1 MNFFRNKNKKELIMS
16 EVRVRFAPSPTGY
29 LHIGGLRTAL
39 FNYLYARHTGGKMIL
54 RIEDTDRTRFVEGA
68 LENLLKA
75 LKWSGVE
82 IDEGVMLD
90 ENGKVTEKGDFGPYI
105 QSERVKQGIYDKYI
119 NQLLEEGK
127 AYYCFCSQERVDKVR
142 DQMKADGLTPKYDGL
157 CRSIPLEEARERV
170 ANGEEYTVR
179 LKLPKDYD
187 ISFEDRIKGK
197 ITFNTDDQDDQVLI
211 KRDGYPTYHFAVVVD
226 DHLMGIT
233 HVVRGD
239 EWISSTPKHVYLY
252 EAFGWDAPEYIH
264 LPTVLNKDHKKYSK
278 RNGDGMVEDFIEEGY
293 MPEGLINFL
302 SLLGWSPDSE
312 EEIFTMEELAKQF
325 DFDRVNKTGAVFDKK
340 KLDWV
345 NGHYVRDLPP
355 EKLAEDIKPYMEKAG
370 LIDES
375 YDHDKLVL
383 LAETWQ
389 SAIDKFSDAPELAKN
404 YYIKSEEVNYDDDA
418 KEAVSTED
426 AKTLFDAFLNHLDEV
441 DEIDADFAKSVM
453 KTIQKETGIK
463 GKNLWFPVRA
473 AVTGS
478 VHGPDLSNAFLIMG
492 KDLVKDRLEYVRDNF

>member
-1 MNFFRNKNKKELIMS
+1 MGN
-16 EVRVRFAPSPTGY
+16 VRVRFAPSPTGY

-39 FNYLYARHTGGKMIL
+39 FNYLYARHTGGDMLL

-75 LKWSGVE
+75 LKWSGIE

-90 ENGKVTEKGDFGPYI
+90 ENGEVTQKGDCGPYI
-105 QSERVKQGIYDKYI
+105 QSERVEKGIYDKYI
-119 NQLLEEGK
+119 NQLIEEGK
-127 AYYCFCSQERVDKVR
+127 AYYCFCSQERIDKVR
-142 DQMKADGLTPKYDGL
+142 DQQRADGLTPKYDGL
-157 CRSIPLEEARERV
+157 CRSIPLEEAKKRV
-170 ANGEEYTVR
+170 AAGEPHTVR
-179 LKLPKDYD
+179 LKLPVNRD
-187 ISFEDRIKGK
+187 ITFNDRIKGK

-211 KRDGYPTYHFAVVVD
+211 KRDGFPTYHFAVVVD

-239 EWISSTPKHVYLY
+239 EWVSSTPKHVYLY
-252 EAFGWDAPEYIH
+252 EAFGWEAPEYIH

-293 MPEGLINFL
+293 MSEGLINFL
-302 SLLGWSPDSE
+302 ALLGWSPDSE
-312 EEIFTMEELAKQF
+312 EEIFTMKQLAEQF
-325 DFDRVNKTGAVFDKK
+325 DFDRVNKTGAVFDKR

-345 NGHYVRDLPP
+345 NGHYVRDLSV
-355 EKLAEDIKPYMEKAG
+355 EELAEKIKPYLIKVG

-375 YDHDKLVL
+375 YPEDKLNL
-383 LAETWQ
+383 LAATWQ

-404 YYIKSEEVNYDDDA
+404 YFIKDQDMVWDE
-418 KEAVSTED
+418 EAVEAIKTED
-426 AKTLFDAFLNHLDEV
+426 AKKLMDAFLNHLEEV
-441 DEIDADFAKSVM
+441 DEIDEEFASTIM
-453 KTIQKETGIK
+453 KKIQKETGIK

-478 VHGPDLSNAFLIMG
+478 VHGPELSNAFVIIG
-492 KDLVKDRLEYVRDNF
+492 KEKIKERLNYVKENY

>member
-1 MNFFRNKNKKELIMS
+1 MKNRKKKELLMS

-39 FNYLYARHTGGKMIL
+39 FNYLYARHTGGKMLL

-90 ENGKVTEKGDFGPYI
+90 ENGNVTEKGDCGPYI
-105 QSERVKQGIYDKYI
+105 QSERVKAGIYDKYI
-119 NQLLEEGK
+119 DQLIEEGK

-142 DQMKADGLTPKYDGL
+142 DQMRADGLTPKYDGL
-157 CRSIPLEEARERV
+157 CRSIPLEEAKQRV
-170 ANGEEYTVR
+170 ANGEEHTVR

-187 ISFEDRIKGK
+187 ISFNDRIKGK

-252 EAFGWDAPEYIH
+252 EAFGWQAPEYIH

-293 MPEGLINFL
+293 TPEGLINFL

-345 NGHYVRDLPP
+345 NGHYVRELSP
-355 EKLAEDIKPYMEKAG
+355 EELAKDIKPYMIKAG

-375 YDHDKLVL
+375 YPEDKLVL

-404 YYIKSEEVNYDDDA
+404 YYIKSDEIEYDDDA
-418 KEAVSTED
+418 KEAISTEN
-426 AKTLFDAFLNHLDEV
+426 AKTLFAAFLNQLDQV

-463 GKNLWFPVRA
+463 GKDLWFPVRA

>member
-1 MNFFRNKNKKELIMS
+1 MS

-90 ENGKVTEKGDFGPYI
+90 ENGHVTEKGDFGPYI
-105 QSERVKQGIYDKYI
+105 QSERVEKGIYNKYI
-119 NQLLEEGK
+119 DQLIEEGK

-157 CRSIPLEEARERV
+157 CRSIPLEEAKQRV

-187 ISFEDRIKGK
+187 ISFNDRIKGK

-312 EEIFTMEELAKQF
+312 EEIFTIEELAKQF

-345 NGHYVRDLPP
+345 NGHYVRELSP
-355 EKLAEDIKPYMEKAG
+355 EKLAEDIKPYMIKAG
-370 LIDES
+370 LIDEF

-389 SAIDKFSDAPELAKN
+389 SAIDKFSDAPELARN
-404 YYIKSEEVNYDDDA
+404 YYIKSEDIDYDDDA
-418 KEAVSTED
+418 KEAISTDE
-426 AKTLFDAFLNHLDEV
+426 ARTLFNAFLAQLDQV

>member
-1 MNFFRNKNKKELIMS
+1 MTET
-16 EVRVRFAPSPTGY
+16 RVRFAPSPTGY

-39 FNYLYARHTGGKMIL
+39 FNYLYARHTGGKMLL

-68 LENLLKA
+68 LENLLKT
-75 LKWSGVE
+75 LKWSGIE

-90 ENGKVTEKGDFGPYI
+90 ENGQVTEKGDCGPYI
-105 QSERVKQGIYDKYI
+105 QSDRVKAGIYDKYI
-119 NQLLEEGK
+119 EKLIEEGK

-211 KRDGYPTYHFAVVVD
+211 KRDGFPTYHFAVVVD

-345 NGHYVRDLPP
+345 NGHYVRDLSP

>member
-1 MNFFRNKNKKELIMS
+1 MEN
-16 EVRVRFAPSPTGY
+16 VRVRFAPSPTGY

-90 ENGKVTEKGDFGPYI
+90 ENGHVTEKGEFGPYI
-105 QSERVKQGIYDKYI
+105 QSERVEKGIYNKYI
-119 NQLLEEGK
+119 DQLIEEGK

-157 CRSIPLEEARERV
+157 CRSIPLEEAKQRV

-187 ISFEDRIKGK
+187 ISFNDRIKGK

-252 EAFGWDAPEYIH
+252 EAFGWEAPEYIH

-345 NGHYVRDLPP
+345 NGHYVRELSP
-355 EKLAEDIKPYMEKAG
+355 EKLAEDIKPYMIKAG

-404 YYIKSEEVNYDDDA
+404 YYIKSEDIEYDDDA
-418 KEAVSTED
+418 KEAISTDE
-426 AKTLFDAFLNHLDEV
+426 ARTLFNAFLNQLDQV

>member
-1 MNFFRNKNKKELIMS
+1 MS

-90 ENGKVTEKGDFGPYI
+90 ENGHVTEKGDFGPYI
-105 QSERVKQGIYDKYI
+105 QSERVEKGIYNKYI
-119 NQLLEEGK
+119 DQLIEEGK

-157 CRSIPLEEARERV
+157 CRSIPLEEAKQRV

-187 ISFEDRIKGK
+187 ISFNDRIKGK

-252 EAFGWDAPEYIH
+252 EAFGWEAPEYIH

-312 EEIFTMEELAKQF
+312 EEIFTIEELAKQF

-345 NGHYVRDLPP
+345 NGHYVRELSP
-355 EKLAEDIKPYMEKAG
+355 EKLAEDIKPYMIKAG

-404 YYIKSEEVNYDDDA
+404 YYIKSEDIEYDDDA
-418 KEAVSTED
+418 KEAISTDE
-426 AKTLFDAFLNHLDEV
+426 ARTLFNAFLNQLDQV

>member
-1 MNFFRNKNKKELIMS
+1 MLVKGVNMS
-16 EVRVRFAPSPTGY
+16 DVRVRFAPSPTGY

-39 FNYLYARHTGGKMIL
+39 FNYLYARHTDGTMIL

-75 LKWSGVE
+75 LEWSGVE

-90 ENGKVTEKGDFGPYI
+90 SDGKVTEKGEYGPYI
-105 QSERVKQGIYDKYI
+105 QSDRVEAGIYDEYI
-119 NQLLEEGK
+119 EKLIEDDK
-127 AYYCFCSQERVDKVR
+127 AYYCFCSQERIDEVR
-142 DQMKADGLTPKYDGL
+142 DRQKADGLTPKYDGL

-170 ANGEEYTVR
+170 ANGEEHTVR
-179 LKLPKDYD
+179 LKLPQDRD

-197 ITFNTDDQDDQVLI
+197 ITFNTNDMDDQVLI
-211 KRDGYPTYHFAVVVD
+211 KRDGFPTYHFAVVVD
-226 DHLMGIT
+226 DHLMKIT

-264 LPTVLNKDHKKYSK
+264 LPTVLNENHKKYSK

-293 MPEGLINFL
+293 TPEGLINFL

-312 EEIFTMEELAKQF
+312 EEIFTMEELQNQF
-325 DFDRVNKTGAVFDKK
+325 DFDRVNKTGAVFDKR

-345 NGHYVRDLPP
+345 NGHYVREMSPEDLGQ
-355 EKLAEDIKPYMEKAG
+355 AIKPYMEKAG
-370 LIDES
+370 LIDDS
-375 YDHDKLVL
+375 YSDENLNL
-383 LAETWQ
+383 LAQTWQ
-389 SAIDKFSDAPELAKN
+389 SAINKFSDAPELARN
-404 YYIKSEEVNYDDDA
+404 YFLDEIDMEWDEEA
-418 KEAVSTED
+418 KEALANEEARTLVDTFL
-426 AKTLFDAFLNHLDEV
+426 AKLDEIDEV
-441 DEIDADFAKSVM
+441 DEEFATTIM

-478 VHGPDLSNAFLIMG
+478 VHGPELNNVFMLMG
-492 KDLVKDRLEYVRDNF
+492 KDKLTKRLKYVKENY

>member
-1 MNFFRNKNKKELIMS
+1 MGN
-16 EVRVRFAPSPTGY
+16 VRVRFAPSPTGY

-39 FNYLYARHTGGKMIL
+39 FNYLYARHTGGDMLL

-75 LKWSGVE
+75 LKWSGIE

-90 ENGKVTEKGDFGPYI
+90 ENGEVTQKGDCGPYI
-105 QSERVKQGIYDKYI
+105 QSERVEKGIYDKYI
-119 NQLLEEGK
+119 NQLIEEGK
-127 AYYCFCSQERVDKVR
+127 AYYCFCSQERIDKVR
-142 DQMKADGLTPKYDGL
+142 DQQRADGLTPKYDGL
-157 CRSIPLEEARERV
+157 CRSIPLEEAKKRV
-170 ANGEEYTVR
+170 AAGEPHTVR
-179 LKLPKDYD
+179 LKLPVDRD
-187 ISFEDRIKGK
+187 ITFNDRIKGK

-211 KRDGYPTYHFAVVVD
+211 KRDGFPTYHFAVVVD

-239 EWISSTPKHVYLY
+239 EWVSSTPKHVYLY
-252 EAFGWDAPEYIH
+252 EAFGWEAPEYIH

-293 MPEGLINFL
+293 MSEGLINFL
-302 SLLGWSPDSE
+302 ALLGWSPDSE
-312 EEIFTMEELAKQF
+312 EEIFTMKQLAEQF
-325 DFDRVNKTGAVFDKK
+325 DFDRVNKTGAVFDKR

-345 NGHYVRDLPP
+345 NGHYVRDLSV
-355 EKLAEDIKPYMEKAG
+355 EELAEKIKPYLIKAG

-375 YDHDKLVL
+375 YPEDKLNL
-383 LAETWQ
+383 LAATWQ

-404 YYIKSEEVNYDDDA
+404 YFIKDEDMVWDE
-418 KEAVSTED
+418 EAVEAIKTED
-426 AKTLFDAFLNHLDEV
+426 AKKLIDSFLNHLEEV
-441 DEIDADFAKSVM
+441 DEIDSEFASTIM
-453 KTIQKETGIK
+453 KKIQKETGIK

-478 VHGPDLSNAFLIMG
+478 VHGPELSNAFVIMG
-492 KDLVKDRLEYVRDNF
+492 KEKIKERLNYVKENY

>member
-1 MNFFRNKNKKELIMS
+1 MS

-90 ENGKVTEKGDFGPYI
+90 ENGHVTEKGDFGPYI
-105 QSERVKQGIYDKYI
+105 QSERVEKGIYNKYI
-119 NQLLEEGK
+119 DQLIEEGK

-157 CRSIPLEEARERV
+157 CRSIPLEEAKQRV

-187 ISFEDRIKGK
+187 ISFNDRIKGK

-312 EEIFTMEELAKQF
+312 EEIFTIEELAKQF

-345 NGHYVRDLPP
+345 NGHYVRELSP
-355 EKLAEDIKPYMEKAG
+355 EKLAEDIKPYMIKAG

-404 YYIKSEEVNYDDDA
+404 YYIKSEDIDYDDDA
-418 KEAVSTED
+418 KEAISTDE
-426 AKTLFDAFLNHLDEV
+426 ARTLFNAFLAQLDQV

>member
-1 MNFFRNKNKKELIMS
+1 MKNRKKKELLMS

-39 FNYLYARHTGGKMIL
+39 FNYLYARHTGGKMLL

-90 ENGKVTEKGDFGPYI
+90 ENGHVTEKGDFGPYI
-105 QSERVKQGIYDKYI
+105 QSERVKAGIYDKYI
-119 NQLLEEGK
+119 DQLIEEGK
-127 AYYCFCSQERVDKVR
+127 AYYCFCSQERVDQVR
-142 DQMKADGLTPKYDGL
+142 DQMRADGLTPKYDGL
-157 CRSIPLEEARERV
+157 CRSIPLEEAKQRV
-170 ANGEEYTVR
+170 ANGEEHTVR

-187 ISFEDRIKGK
+187 ISFNDRIKGK

-211 KRDGYPTYHFAVVVD
+211 KRDGFPTYHFAVVVD

-252 EAFGWDAPEYIH
+252 EAFGWQAPEYIH

-293 MPEGLINFL
+293 TPEGLINFL

-312 EEIFTMEELAKQF
+312 EEIFSMEELAKQF

-345 NGHYVRDLPP
+345 NGHYVRELSP
-355 EKLAEDIKPYMEKAG
+355 EELAEDIKPYMLKAG

-375 YDHDKLVL
+375 YPEDKLVL

-404 YYIKSEEVNYDDDA
+404 YYIKSEDIDYDDDA
-418 KEAVSTED
+418 KEAISTDE
-426 AKTLFDAFLNHLDEV
+426 ARTLFAAFLNQLDQV

-492 KDLVKDRLEYVRDNF
+492 KALVKDRLEYVRDNF

>member
-1 MNFFRNKNKKELIMS
+1 MS

-90 ENGKVTEKGDFGPYI
+90 ENGKVTEKGEYGPYI

-119 NQLLEEGK
+119 DQLIEEGK
-127 AYYCFCSQERVDKVR
+127 AYYCFCSQERIDKVR
-142 DQMKADGLTPKYDGL
+142 DQMRADGLTPKYDGL
-157 CRSIPLEEARERV
+157 CRSISLEEAKQRV
-170 ANGEEYTVR
+170 ANGEEHTVR

-211 KRDGYPTYHFAVVVD
+211 KRDGFPTYHFAVVVD
-226 DHLMGIT
+226 DHLMKIT

-252 EAFGWDAPEYIH
+252 EAFGWKAPEYIH

-293 MPEGLINFL
+293 TPEGLINFL

-312 EEIFTMEELAKQF
+312 EEIFSMAELAKQF

-345 NGHYVRDLPP
+345 NGHYVRELSP
-355 EKLAEDIKPYMEKAG
+355 ETLAEKIKPYMLKAG

-375 YDHDKLVL
+375 YPQDKLVL
-383 LAETWQ
+383 LAATWQ

-404 YYIKSEEVNYDDDA
+404 YYIKSQDIAYDDEA
-418 KEAVSTED
+418 KDAVSTEE
-426 AKTLFDAFLNHLDEV
+426 AKKLFDAFLNHLDQV
-441 DEIDADFAKSVM
+441 DEIDEEFAKTIM
-453 KTIQKETGIK
+453 KTIQKETSIK
-463 GKNLWFPVRA
+463 GKSLWFPVRA

-492 KDLVKDRLEYVRDNF
+492 KDLVKDRLEFVRDNF

>member
-1 MNFFRNKNKKELIMS
+1 MS

-39 FNYLYARHTGGKMIL
+39 FNYLYARHTGGKMLL

-90 ENGKVTEKGDFGPYI
+90 ENGHVTEKGDCGPYI
-105 QSERVKQGIYDKYI
+105 QSERVKAGIYDKYI
-119 NQLLEEGK
+119 DQLIEEGK

-142 DQMKADGLTPKYDGL
+142 DQMRADGLTPKYDGL
-157 CRSIPLEEARERV
+157 CRSIPLEEAKQRV
-170 ANGEEYTVR
+170 ANGEEHTVR

-187 ISFEDRIKGK
+187 ISFNDRIKGK

-252 EAFGWDAPEYIH
+252 EAFGWQAPEYIH
-264 LPTVLNKDHKKYSK
+264 IPTVLNKDHKKYSK

-293 MPEGLINFL
+293 TPEGLINFL

-345 NGHYVRDLPP
+345 NGHYVRELSP
-355 EKLAEDIKPYMEKAG
+355 EELAKDIKPYMIKAG

-375 YDHDKLVL
+375 YPEDKLVL

-404 YYIKSEEVNYDDDA
+404 YYIKSDEIEYDDDA
-418 KEAVSTED
+418 KEAISTEN
-426 AKTLFDAFLNHLDEV
+426 AKTLFAAFLNQLDQV

-463 GKNLWFPVRA
+463 GKDLWFPVRA

>member
-1 MNFFRNKNKKELIMS
+1 MGN
-16 EVRVRFAPSPTGY
+16 VRVRFAPSPTGY

-39 FNYLYARHTGGKMIL
+39 FNYLYARHTGGDMLL

-75 LKWSGVE
+75 LKWSGIE

-90 ENGKVTEKGDFGPYI
+90 ENGKVTQRGDCGPYI
-105 QSERVKQGIYDKYI
+105 QSERVEKGIYDKYI
-119 NQLLEEGK
+119 NQLIEEGK
-127 AYYCFCSQERVDKVR
+127 AYYCFCSQERIDKVR
-142 DQMKADGLTPKYDGL
+142 DQQRADGLTPKYDGL
-157 CRSIPLEEARERV
+157 CRSIPLEEAKKRV
-170 ANGEEYTVR
+170 AAGEPHTVR
-179 LKLPKDYD
+179 LKLPVNRD
-187 ISFEDRIKGK
+187 ITFNDRIKGK

-211 KRDGYPTYHFAVVVD
+211 KRDGFPTYHFAVVVD

-239 EWISSTPKHVYLY
+239 EWVSSTPKHVYLY

-302 SLLGWSPDSE
+302 ALLGWSPDSE
-312 EEIFTMEELAKQF
+312 EEIFTMKQLADQF
-325 DFDRVNKTGAVFDKK
+325 DFDRVNKTGAVFDKR

-345 NGHYVRDLPP
+345 NGHYVRDLSV
-355 EKLAEDIKPYMEKAG
+355 EDLAERIKPYMIKAG

-375 YDHDKLVL
+375 YPEEKLNL
-383 LAETWQ
+383 LAATWQ
-389 SAIDKFSDAPELAKN
+389 SAIDKFSDAPNLSRN
-404 YYIKSEEVNYDDDA
+404 YFISDEEMVWDD
-418 KEAVSTED
+418 EAVEAIKTED
-426 AKTLFDAFLNHLDEV
+426 AKKLFDSFLSHLDEI
-441 DEIDADFAKSVM
+441 DEIDEEFASTVM
-453 KTIQKETGIK
+453 KKIQKETGIK

-473 AVTGS
+473 AITGS
-478 VHGPDLSNAFLIMG
+478 VHGPELSNAFIIMG
-492 KDLVKDRLEYVRDNF
+492 KEKIKARLNYVKENY

>member
-1 MNFFRNKNKKELIMS
+1 MTET
-16 EVRVRFAPSPTGY
+16 RVRFAPSPTGY

-39 FNYLYARHTGGKMIL
+39 FNFLYARHTGGKMLL

-68 LENLLKA
+68 LENLLKT
-75 LKWSGVE
+75 LKWSGIE

-211 KRDGYPTYHFAVVVD
+211 KRDGFPTYHFAVVVD

-252 EAFGWDAPEYIH
+252 EAFGWEAPEYIH
-264 LPTVLNKDHKKYSK
+264 LPTVLNENHKKYSK

-293 MPEGLINFL
+293 TAEGLINFL
-302 SLLGWSPDSE
+302 ALLGWSPDSE
-312 EEIFTMEELAKQF
+312 EEIFSMEELAQQF
-325 DFDRVNKTGAVFDKK
+325 DFDRVNKTGAVFDKR

-345 NGHYVRDLPP
+345 NGHYVREMSVEDLAK
-355 EKLAEDIKPYMEKAG
+355 EIKPFMVKAG
-370 LIDES
+370 LISEDYSDE
-375 YDHDKLVL
+375 KMNL
-383 LAETWQ
+383 LASTWQ
-389 SAIDKFSDAPELAKN
+389 SAIDKFSDAPNLSKN
-404 YYIKSEEVNYDDDA
+404 YYIEDSEVDFDGEA
-418 KEAVSTED
+418 KEVLKEED
-426 AKTLFDAFLNHLDEV
+426 SRKLVDAFLAKLAEV
-441 DEIDADFAKSVM
+441 DELDQEFASTIM
-453 KTIQKETGIK
+453 KTLQKETGIK
-463 GKNLWFPVRA
+463 GKNLWFPIRA
-473 AVTGS
+473 AITGS
-478 VHGPDLSNAFLIMG
+478 VHGPDLTSVMLIMG
-492 KDLVKDRLEYVRDNF
+492 KEKIAKRLNYVKENL

>member
-1 MNFFRNKNKKELIMS
+1 MS

-90 ENGKVTEKGDFGPYI
+90 ENGHVTEKGDFGPYI
-105 QSERVKQGIYDKYI
+105 QSERVEKGIYNKYI
-119 NQLLEEGK
+119 DQLIEEGK

-157 CRSIPLEEARERV
+157 CRSIPLEEAKQRV
-170 ANGEEYTVR
+170 ENGEEYTVR

-187 ISFEDRIKGK
+187 ISFNDRIKGK

-252 EAFGWDAPEYIH
+252 EAFGWEAPEYIH

-345 NGHYVRDLPP
+345 NGHYVRELSP
-355 EKLAEDIKPYMEKAG
+355 EKLAEDIKPYMIKAG

-404 YYIKSEEVNYDDDA
+404 YYIKSEDIEYDDDA
-418 KEAVSTED
+418 KEAISTDE
-426 AKTLFDAFLNHLDEV
+426 ARTLFDAFLNQLDQV

>member
-1 MNFFRNKNKKELIMS
+1 MS
-16 EVRVRFAPSPTGY
+16 NVRVRFAPSPTGY

-39 FNYLYARHTGGKMIL
+39 FNYLYARHTGGDMLL

-90 ENGKVTEKGDFGPYI
+90 EEGRVTQKGDFGPYI
-105 QSERVKQGIYDKYI
+105 QSERVEAGIYNKYI
-119 NQLLEEGK
+119 EQLIEEGK
-127 AYYCFCSQERVDKVR
+127 AYYCFCSQERIDKLR
-142 DQMKADGLTPKYDGL
+142 DRQRADGLTPKYDGL
-157 CRSIPLEEARERV
+157 CKSIPLEEAKERV

-179 LKLPKDYD
+179 LKLPQDTEITFHD
-187 ISFEDRIKGK
+187 HIKGN
-197 ITFNTDDQDDQVLI
+197 ITFNTDDLDDQVLI

-239 EWISSTPKHVYLY
+239 EWISSTPKHVFLY
-252 EAFGWDAPEYIH
+252 EAFGWQSPEYIH

-312 EEIFTMEELAKQF
+312 EEIFTIKELSDQF
-325 DFDRVNKTGAVFDKK
+325 DFDRVNKTGAVFDKR

-345 NGHYVRDLPP
+345 NGHYVRELD
-355 EKLAEDIKPYMEKAG
+355 EKSLAESIKPYMIKSG
-370 LIDES
+370 LIGED
-375 YDHDKLVL
+375 YPQDKLIL
-383 LAETWQ
+383 LAKTWQ
-389 SAIDKFSDAPELAKN
+389 SAIDKFSDAPKLAKN
-404 YYIKSEEVNYDDDA
+404 YFIEDSEMVWEDEA
-418 KEAVSTED
+418 KESIKTEE
-426 AKTLFDAFLNHLDEV
+426 AKTLFDSFLNHLEEIDEV
-441 DEIDADFAKSVM
+441 DEDFAGSIM
-453 KTIQKETGIK
+453 KTIQKETKIK

-473 AVTGS
+473 ALTGS
-478 VHGPDLSNAFLIMG
+478 VHGPELSNAFIIMG
-492 KDLVKDRLEYVRDNF
+492 KEKIKNRLNYVKENF

>member
-1 MNFFRNKNKKELIMS
+1 MGN
-16 EVRVRFAPSPTGY
+16 VRVRFAPSPTGY

-39 FNYLYARHTGGKMIL
+39 FNYLYARHTGGDMLL

-75 LKWSGVE
+75 LEWSGVE

-90 ENGKVTEKGDFGPYI
+90 ENGKVTQKGDCGPYI
-105 QSERVKQGIYDKYI
+105 QSERVKEGIYDKYI
-119 NQLLEEGK
+119 DQLIEEGK
-127 AYYCFCSQERVDKVR
+127 AYYCFCSQERIDKVR
-142 DQMKADGLTPKYDGL
+142 DQQRADGLTPKYDGL
-157 CRSIPLEEARERV
+157 CRSIPLEEAKKRV
-170 ANGEEYTVR
+170 EAGEPHTVR
-179 LKLPKDYD
+179 LKLPVNHD
-187 ISFEDRIKGK
+187 ITFNDRIKGK

-239 EWISSTPKHVYLY
+239 EWVSSTPKHVYLY
-252 EAFGWDAPEYIH
+252 EAFGWEAPEYIH

-302 SLLGWSPDSE
+302 ALLGWSPDSE
-312 EEIFTMEELAKQF
+312 EEIFTIKELAEQF
-325 DFDRVNKTGAVFDKK
+325 DFDRVNKTGAVFDKR

-345 NGHYVRDLPP
+345 NGHYVRDLAV
-355 EKLAEDIKPYMEKAG
+355 EDLAEKIKPYLVEAG
-370 LIDES
+370 LIGEDYPE
-375 YDHDKLVL
+375 DKLNL
-383 LAETWQ
+383 LAATWQ

-404 YYIKSEEVNYDDDA
+404 YFIKDEDVVWDEDA
-418 KEAVSTED
+418 KEAIKTED
-426 AKTLFDAFLNHLDEV
+426 AKKLIDSFLAHLDEV
-441 DEIDADFAKSVM
+441 DEIDEEFAKTIM
-453 KTIQKETGIK
+453 KKLQKETGIK

-492 KDLVKDRLEYVRDNF
+492 KEKIKERLNYVKENY